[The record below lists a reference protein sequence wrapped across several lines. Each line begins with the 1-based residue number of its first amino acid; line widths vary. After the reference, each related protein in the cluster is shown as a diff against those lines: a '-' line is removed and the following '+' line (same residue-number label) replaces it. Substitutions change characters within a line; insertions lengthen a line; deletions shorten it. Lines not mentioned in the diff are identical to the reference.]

1 MVKLHKVYPAT
12 AMSKSCC
19 KRGFTLIE
27 TMISLALL
35 VILVLIISQGFV
47 STMQLSANTALFE
60 KSGDVAAGKVNVKLA
75 SVAVPA
81 NPVAAIHLEYGSYKK
96 NIGII
101 SYDVTGTP
109 DTNFGVAAYKET
121 GFAATN
127 RTGFYYCG
135 KKLTT

>member
-1 MVKLHKVYPAT
+1 MVNLYRVNL
-12 AMSKSCC
+12 SKSLRRSYGQ
-19 KRGFTLIE
+19 RGFTLVE

-35 VILVLIISQGFV
+35 VIIVLIISQGFI

-60 KSGDVAAGKVNVKLA
+60 KTGNAAAGQVNVKLA

-81 NPVAAIHLEYGSYKK
+81 NPVAAIHLELGSYKK

-109 DTNFGVAAYKET
+109 NTNFGVDAYKET